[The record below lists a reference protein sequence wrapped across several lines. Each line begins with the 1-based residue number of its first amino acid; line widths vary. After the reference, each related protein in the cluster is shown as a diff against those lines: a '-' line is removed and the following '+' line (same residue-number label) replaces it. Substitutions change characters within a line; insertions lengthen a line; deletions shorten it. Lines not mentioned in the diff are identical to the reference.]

1 MPELL
6 QQSINGNEL
15 LVFVVALFF
24 SAISGQKM
32 EPGQRIALVYSYCL
46 IVAYFNFIDFYSI
59 AFGSLIVFFLIFEV
73 FSSDTMLVHL
83 FSFKYKFLDFLYH
96 LIFEF
101 YGAFFYL
108 LLFIS
113 VTPFAKGS
121 AIFQIVF
128 LILVIALAAIT
139 SRRHFSTKPISNII
153 RELEELGGDPAS
165 CSFDERDIQK
175 LQILLYMEDGSFL
188 YRNEQTHIV
197 TARYLASRVICRIKR
212 NGLALIRNS
221 INRIGSFRR
230 YIRGYGT
237 IEMQI
242 IRNTGL
248 NFGSYRLT
256 ARRKLF
262 ELLFSQ
268 AVFNS
273 YINQLSKNSP
283 ARKNI
288 KKWILNCY
296 LNLVSVKIGDTVCYP
311 KKDSSTFK
319 QLFEKDFSELTEE
332 EFFVWCLGLPH
343 YEKGVGKRAVGIHI
357 DAVNYF
363 GLDRE
368 SVNETINRLRTKHA

>member
-128 LILVIALAAIT
+128 LTLVIALAAIT
-139 SRRHFSTKPISNII
+139 SRRHFFNQT
-153 RELEELGGDPAS
+153 
-165 CSFDERDIQK
+165 DI
-175 LQILLYMEDGSFL
+175 E
-188 YRNEQTHIV
+188 
-197 TARYLASRVICRIKR
+197 
-212 NGLALIRNS
+212 
-221 INRIGSFRR
+221 
-230 YIRGYGT
+230 
-237 IEMQI
+237 
-242 IRNTGL
+242 
-248 NFGSYRLT
+248 
-256 ARRKLF
+256 
-262 ELLFSQ
+262 
-268 AVFNS
+268 
-273 YINQLSKNSP
+273 
-283 ARKNI
+283 
-288 KKWILNCY
+288 
-296 LNLVSVKIGDTVCYP
+296 
-311 KKDSSTFK
+311 
-319 QLFEKDFSELTEE
+319 
-332 EFFVWCLGLPH
+332 H
-343 YEKGVGKRAVGIHI
+343 YQGA
-357 DAVNYF
+357 
-363 GLDRE
+363 
-368 SVNETINRLRTKHA
+368 